1 MGMVRSVVPGE
12 SKLIVKKNS
21 IKIAMRKAKGQVRVR
36 VRARVRVRVR
46 VRVSPNPNPSPTP
59 IPIPNPNPNPNQYGY
74 DSWMDLTSKKA
85 RGEAAEQ
92 AADPS
97 SGIMDLM
104 RQMYDEGDDTMKKTI
119 GEAMLKSRSGEAGK
133 SPSSVPGMDDLDMGG
148 F

>member
-1 MGMVRSVVPGE
+1 MPKPKPE
-12 SKLIVKKNS
+12 
-21 IKIAMRKAKGQVRVR
+21 
-36 VRARVRVRVR
+36 
-46 VRVSPNPNPSPTP
+46 PN
-59 IPIPNPNPNPNQYGY
+59 PIPNPNPNANQYGY

-104 RQMYDEGDDTMKKTI
+104 KQMYDEGDDTMKKTI

>member
-1 MGMVRSVVPGE
+1 MWYGLCGIVGVWYCMWYVVCGMWYRLYKSQCRRRRHPP
-12 SKLIVKKNS
+12 LN
-21 IKIAMRKAKGQVRVR
+21 ANLYP
-36 VRARVRVRVR
+36 
-46 VRVSPNPNPSPTP
+46 SPSRNPN
-59 IPIPNPNPNPNQYGY
+59 PNPNPNPNQYGY

-104 RQMYDEGDDTMKKTI
+104 KQMYDEGDDSMKKTI